1 MVDLLVGAPFR
12 GIHSSSPAADRPH
25 TRGDPVTAPVLPDL
39 GPEGSLKFQRTAAG
53 ADALAHSFLDNLF
66 FVQGRSRERATIN
79 DLYMALAHTVRDRL
93 VERWIQTVLNYRAQD
108 VRVVCYLSAEF
119 LTGPHLANNLINLG
133 IYDEAEE
140 AMRKL
145 GLDLEVLIEQEEEPG
160 LGNGGLGRLASC
172 FMDSLAT
179 LDIPA
184 IGYGISYEYGIFDQE
199 IRDGWQ
205 VETADKWLRL
215 GNPWALQRP
224 EDAVAVGFGGRTETQ
239 SDGGGKFHV
248 RWIPDKVVRGVP
260 NDTPILGYRTNTAN
274 TMRLWSAQAVESF
287 NFESFNTGDFFA
299 AVRNKVD
306 SESIS
311 KILYPNDEQIQGKQL
326 RLEQQFFFVSCSL
339 QHIIKI
345 QNAQDRPLADLHRN
359 FTVQMNDTHPSIAV
373 AELMRL
379 LVDENFMEWDA
390 AWNVTT
396 RTLSYTNHTLLPEA
410 LEKWPVSLFGALLPR
425 HLEIVTEI
433 NRRHLDEVR
442 SRFPGDEDRL
452 RRLSILDESGER
464 YVRMAH
470 LAVLGSHAVN
480 GVAALHTEL
489 LKTRVLRDFYELTP
503 EKFSNKTNGVTPRRW
518 MVRSNP
524 HLARLLTARVGQSWV
539 YDLEKLRKL
548 ENLTGDSDFAR
559 EWREI
564 KLHNKQRLAAYIH
577 HTLDIAVDPS
587 SMFDV
592 LVKRLHEY
600 KRQHLKVLHILTLYK
615 RIQHNPHAATQPRT
629 FIFGGKAAPGY
640 RMAKL
645 IIKLIHSVAEAIHA
659 DPLVRDRL
667 KIVFLPNYNVKLGH
681 RVYPAADLSEQIS
694 LAGLEASGT
703 GNMKFAMNGAL
714 TIGTLD
720 GANIEIREEVGAD
733 NFFLFGLTAEEV
745 ERKKSEGY
753 NPRALYEANSS
764 LKEIVDSLANGEFSR
779 GDRGLFNPLIQS
791 LLNYDPFMLLADYQ
805 SYIDCQ
811 DQVDQA
817 FQDVDR
823 WTRMSILNVA
833 RIGKFSSDRA
843 IRDYCADIW
852 KTWPVKIEI

>member
-1 MVDLLVGAPFR
+1 M
-12 GIHSSSPAADRPH
+12 
-25 TRGDPVTAPVLPDL
+25 TAPALPDL
-39 GPEGSLKFQRTAAG
+39 GAEGSLKNQRTAAG

-66 FVQGRSRERATIN
+66 FVQGRSRDRATMN

-133 IYDEAEE
+133 IYDQAEE
-140 AMRKL
+140 AMQKL
-145 GLDLEVLIEQEEEPG
+145 GLDLETLIEQEEEPG

-184 IGYGISYEYGIFDQE
+184 IGYGIRYEYGIFDQE

-205 VETADKWLRL
+205 VETTDKWLRL
-215 GNPWALQRP
+215 GNPWALERP
-224 EDAVAVGFGGRTETQ
+224 EDAFEVQFGGYTEPYD
-239 SDGGGKFHV
+239 DGSGEFRV
-248 RWIPDKVVRGVP
+248 RWIPQRVVSGVP

-287 NFESFNTGDFFA
+287 NFGSFNTGDFFG
-299 AVRNKVD
+299 AVADKVS
-306 SESIS
+306 SENIS
-311 KILYPNDEQIQGKQL
+311 KILYPNDEEIQGKQL

-339 QHIIKI
+339 QHILKI
-345 QNAQDRPLADLHRN
+345 QKAQGRPLADLHRT
-359 FTVQMNDTHPSIAV
+359 FTIQLNDTHPAIAV
-373 AELMRL
+373 AEMMRL
-379 LVDENFMEWDA
+379 LVDENLMGWET
-390 AWNVTT
+390 AWSVTT
-396 RTLSYTNHTLLPEA
+396 QCLSYTNHTLMPEA
-410 LEKWPVSLFGALLPR
+410 LEKWPVNLFGALLPR
-425 HLEIVTEI
+425 HLEIIEEI
-433 NRRHLDEVR
+433 NRRHLDDVR
-442 SRFPGDEDRL
+442 SRFAGDEERA
-452 RRLSILDESGER
+452 RRLSIIEEGGER

-470 LAVLGSHAVN
+470 LAAVGSHAIN

-489 LKTRVLRDFYELTP
+489 LKTNVLRDFYELTP

-518 MVRSNP
+518 MVLSNP
-524 HLARLLTARVGQSWV
+524 RLAHLLNDRLGPSWIH
-539 YDLEKLRKL
+539 DLEKLRRL
-548 ENLTGDSDFAR
+548 ESMIDDPALVR
-559 EWREI
+559 EWRAI
-564 KLHNKQRLAAYIH
+564 KHHSKQRLAAYIYQ
-577 HTLDIAVDPS
+577 TVGVTVDPD

-592 LVKRLHEY
+592 LVKRMHEY

-615 RIQHNPHAATQPRT
+615 RIQHNPEIAMQPRT

-640 RMAKL
+640 HMAKL
-645 IIKLIHSVAEAIHA
+645 IIKLIHSVAAVIHG
-659 DPLVRDRL
+659 DPLVRGR
-667 KIVFLPNYNVKLGH
+667 IRVVFLPNYNVKLGH

-694 LAGLEASGT
+694 LAGKEASGT

-733 NFFLFGLTAEEV
+733 NFFLFGLTAQEV
-745 ERKKSEGY
+745 EQKKATGY
-753 NPRALYEANSS
+753 NPREYYESNPS
-764 LKEIVDSLANGEFSR
+764 LREILDSLSSGEFSH
-779 GDRGLFNPLIQS
+779 GDRSLFEPLVNS
-791 LLNYDPFMLLADYQ
+791 LLTQDEYLLLADYQ

-811 DQVDQA
+811 DRVDLA
-817 FQDVDR
+817 YQDAEH

-843 IRDYCADIW
+843 IRDYCAEIW
-852 KTWPVKIEI
+852 KTWPVKIEV

>member
-1 MVDLLVGAPFR
+1 M
-12 GIHSSSPAADRPH
+12 
-25 TRGDPVTAPVLPDL
+25 TAPVLPEL
-39 GPEGSLKFQRTAAG
+39 SLEGSLKNQRTAAG

-66 FVQGRSRERATIN
+66 FVQGRSRDRATVN

-133 IYDEAEE
+133 IYDQAEE

-145 GLDLEVLIEQEEEPG
+145 GLDLETLIEQEEEPG

-184 IGYGISYEYGIFDQE
+184 IGYGIRYEYGIFDQE

-205 VETADKWLRL
+205 VEATDKWLRL
-215 GNPWALQRP
+215 GNPWALERP
-224 EDAVAVGFGGRTETQ
+224 EDAVEVQFGGHTESYTDLNGQ
-239 SDGGGKFHV
+239 FRV
-248 RWIPDKVVRGVP
+248 RWIPNKVVRGIP

-287 NFESFNTGDFFA
+287 NFGSFNTGDFFG
-299 AVRNKVD
+299 AVADKVS
-306 SESIS
+306 SENIS
-311 KILYPNDEQIQGKQL
+311 KILYPNDEEIQGKQL
-326 RLEQQFFFVSCSL
+326 CLEQQFFFVSCSL
-339 QHIIKI
+339 QHILKI
-345 QNAQDRPLADLHRN
+345 QKAQERPLAELHRT
-359 FTVQMNDTHPSIAV
+359 FTIQLNDTHPAIAV
-373 AELMRL
+373 AEMMRL
-379 LVDENFMEWDA
+379 LVDENLMEWDT
-390 AWNVTT
+390 AWSVTT
-396 RTLSYTNHTLLPEA
+396 HCLSYTNHTLMPEA
-410 LEKWPVSLFGALLPR
+410 LEKWPASLFGALLPR
-425 HLEIVTEI
+425 HLEIIEEI
-433 NRRHLDEVR
+433 NRRHLDDVR
-442 SRFPGDEDRL
+442 TKFPGDEDRV
-452 RRLSILDESGER
+452 RRLSIIEESGER

-470 LAVLGSHAVN
+470 LAALGSHAIN

-489 LKTRVLRDFYELTP
+489 LKTNVLRDFYELTP

-518 MVRSNP
+518 MVLSNP
-524 HLARLLTARVGQSWV
+524 RLAHLLSDRLGHSWIH
-539 YDLEKLRKL
+539 DLEKLRNL
-548 ENLTGDSDFAR
+548 ESMMDDPELAR
-559 EWREI
+559 EWRAI
-564 KLHNKQRLAAYIH
+564 KHYSKQRLAAYIY
-577 HTLDIAVDPS
+577 HTVGVTVDPD

-592 LVKRLHEY
+592 LVKRMHEY

-615 RIQHNPHAATQPRT
+615 RIQHNPDSAMQPRT

-645 IIKLIHSVAEAIHA
+645 IIKLIHSVAVVIHG

-667 KIVFLPNYNVKLGH
+667 RIVFLPNYNVKLGQ

-694 LAGLEASGT
+694 LAGKEASGT

-733 NFFLFGLTAEEV
+733 NFFLFGLTAQEV
-745 ERKKSEGY
+745 EQKKAEGY
-753 NPRALYEANSS
+753 NPRAYYESNPH
-764 LKEIVDSLANGEFSR
+764 LREVLDSLSSSEFSH
-779 GDRGLFNPLIQS
+779 GDRSLFEPLIQS
-791 LLNYDPFMLLADYQ
+791 LLTHDEYMLLADYQ

-811 DQVDQA
+811 DAVDLAYQNT
-817 FQDVDR
+817 DH

-843 IRDYCADIW
+843 IRDYCAEIW
-852 KTWPVKIEI
+852 KTWPVKIDI

>member
-1 MVDLLVGAPFR
+1 M
-12 GIHSSSPAADRPH
+12 
-25 TRGDPVTAPVLPDL
+25 TAPVLPEL
-39 GPEGSLKFQRTAAG
+39 NFEGSTKNQRTANAVE
-53 ADALAHSFLDNLF
+53 ALAHSFLDNLF
-66 FVQGRSRERATIN
+66 FVQGRSRERATMN

-93 VERWIQTVLNYRAQD
+93 VERWIRTVLNYRAQD

-133 IYDEAEE
+133 IYEETEE

-145 GLDLEVLIEQEEEPG
+145 GLDLETLIEQEAEPG

-184 IGYGISYEYGIFDQE
+184 IGYGIRYEYGIFDQE

-205 VETADKWLRL
+205 VETTDKWLRL
-215 GNPWALQRP
+215 GNPWALERP
-224 EDAVAVGFGGRTETQ
+224 EDAYEVKFGGHTERYPGP
-239 SDGGGKFHV
+239 DGHFRV
-248 RWIPDKVVRGVP
+248 RWVPERVVRGIP

-274 TMRLWSAQAVESF
+274 TMRLWSAQAVDSF
-287 NFESFNTGDFFA
+287 KFESFNTGDFFG
-299 AVRNKVD
+299 AVADKVS
-306 SESIS
+306 SETIS
-311 KILYPNDEQIQGKQL
+311 KILYPNDEEIQGKQL

-339 QHIIKI
+339 QHTVQI
-345 QNAQDRPLADLHRN
+345 QKASSRPLADLYRN
-359 FTVQMNDTHPSIAV
+359 FAIQLNDTHPAIAV

-379 LVDENFMEWDA
+379 LVDENQLEWDA
-390 AWNVTT
+390 AWNATT

-410 LEKWPVSLFGALLPR
+410 LEKWPVSLFGSLLPR
-425 HLEIVTEI
+425 HLEIIEEI
-433 NRRHLDEVR
+433 NRRHLENVR
-442 SRFPGDEDRL
+442 AKFPGDEDRA
-452 RRLSILDESGER
+452 RRLSLIDESGAR

-480 GVAALHTEL
+480 GVAELHSEL
-489 LKTRVLRDFYELTP
+489 LKTEVLRDFWELTP
-503 EKFSNKTNGVTPRRW
+503 EKFKNMTNGVTPRRW
-518 MVRSNP
+518 MVLSNP
-524 HLARLLTARVGQSWV
+524 RLAALLSSRLGNGWIH
-539 YDLEKLRKL
+539 DLEKLRKL
-548 ENLTGDSDFAR
+548 ETMMGDEELTQ
-559 EWREI
+559 EWRAI
-564 KLHNKQRLAAYIH
+564 KQYNKQRLADYIH
-577 HTLDIAVDPS
+577 RTLGITTDPA

-592 LVKRLHEY
+592 MVKRMHEY

-615 RIQHNPHAATQPRT
+615 RIQHNPDIAMQPRT

-645 IIKLIHSVAEAIHA
+645 IIKLIHSVAAVVHG

-694 LAGLEASGT
+694 LAGKEASGT

-733 NFFLFGLTAEEV
+733 NFFLFGLNAEEV
-745 ERKKSEGY
+745 EKKRTAGY
-753 NPRALYEANSS
+753 NPRQYYEANAN
-764 LKEIVDSLANGEFSR
+764 LREIIDSLAGGEFSH
-779 GDRGLFNPLIQS
+779 GDRALFEPLVSS
-791 LLNYDPFMLLADYQ
+791 LLAYDEYMLFADYQ
-805 SYIDCQ
+805 SYVDCQ
-811 DQVDQA
+811 DQVDA
-817 FQDVDR
+817 AYRDHDR